1 MFLSQTKN
9 SWHQS
14 VLGCLF
20 MRESMKRA
28 VFRITSPV
36 TAVRPCWSNVT
47 GCLAFPKGPMGF
59 AQTNR
64 FLHL

>member
-20 MRESMKRA
+20 MRGKA

-36 TAVRPCWSNVT
+36 TAVRLCWSNVT